1 MPDMT
6 EMKTAAELNK
16 QNPPSFVASQSGATE
31 KAPTANEEEMIRAMF
46 QQAAASGNDG
56 DLHVQVTLP
65 QAPAPVSEQPQS
77 APAPAISVPQ
87 KFMKPDGTVDEDK
100 LKASSE
106 RLNEVVQQKQK
117 TVDELLLEYQE
128 REKKLHSLGQQKA
141 EIQSQMPP
149 PVTQIPV
156 VPPPQDPQALQQR
169 ILQDYQRDPLDT
181 TIKLAEAIAAT
192 KMAPIMERFQ
202 QEEEQRRLQGMRENV
217 AQLAQQDPRFLDPR
231 LNAMVN
237 QVLDEEP
244 GMMRLKN
251 PHKAA
256 WNEVKERL
264 RLGEVN
270 QPPAQ
275 PSSAMPTLGRGAPP
289 SVSTLPGPVSPQTA
303 YQQAHQVNPY
313 SPEGKAFEEQLKEL
327 TRGLWQQ

>member
-1 MPDMT
+1 MAEVT
-6 EMKTAAELNK
+6 EMKSAVELNAQK
-16 QNPPSFVASQSGATE
+16 PPPFVASQSGAVE

-46 QQAAASGNDG
+46 QQAAAQGNDN
-56 DLHVQVTLP
+56 DLHVTVTLP
-65 QAPAPVSEQPQS
+65 QAPAPGPEQPPS
-77 APAPAISVPQ
+77 APAPAVVVPQ
-87 KFMKPDGTVDEDK
+87 KFQKPDGTVDEDK

-106 RLNEVVQQKQK
+106 RLNEAVEQKQK

-128 REKKLHSLGQQKA
+128 REKKLHGLGQQKA
-141 EIQSQMPP
+141 EIERQMS
-149 PVTQIPV
+149 PVLAPV
-156 VPPPQDPQALQQR
+156 VPIQDPQALQQR
-169 ILQDYQRDPLDT
+169 ILQDYQQNPLDT
-181 TIKLAEAIAAT
+181 VIKLSEAIAET
-192 KMAPIMERFQ
+192 KLAPFRDRFQ
-202 QEEEQRRLQGMRENV
+202 QEDEQRRLQGMRQNV
-217 AQLAQQDPRFLDPR
+217 ADLAQADPRFLDPR

-264 RLGEVN
+264 RLGEPN
-270 QPPAQ
+270 QVPAQ

-289 SVSTLPGPVSPQTA
+289 SVSALPGPITPQTA
-303 YQQAHQVNPY
+303 FQQAQQVNPY
-313 SPEGKAFEEQLKEL
+313 SPEGKAFEEQLKEM